1 MKRKKF
7 TLIEL
12 LVVITIIA
20 ILAAML
26 LPALNA
32 AREKARTTV
41 CLNNLKQWYLGF
53 ANYQDA
59 FKDYLVGQKVGNAT
73 GTLVNWYVWDS
84 WITQNIKPGV
94 TSAKWISLPNVNKC
108 PSWKKDKSPTPD
120 LSYGLNYAIDPYA
133 SFYAI
138 GTPMQ
143 QYFKVTQLKQP
154 SRTMYLI
161 DSDVN
166 GPGLNQTD
174 DTYINPALSTCRVA
188 YRHNSKANLMAVG
201 GNVTTISRLKL
212 CTYADPTF

>member
-26 LPALNA
+26 FPALNA

-53 ANYQDA
+53 ANYQDT

-108 PSWKKDKSPTPD
+108 PS
-120 LSYGLNYAIDPYA
+120 
-133 SFYAI
+133 
-138 GTPMQ
+138 
-143 QYFKVTQLKQP
+143 
-154 SRTMYLI
+154 
-161 DSDVN
+161 
-166 GPGLNQTD
+166 
-174 DTYINPALSTCRVA
+174 
-188 YRHNSKANLMAVG
+188 
-201 GNVTTISRLKL
+201 
-212 CTYADPTF
+212 

>member
-32 AREKARTTV
+32 AREKARATV
-41 CLNNLKQWYLGF
+41 CVNNLKQWYLGF
-53 ANYQDA
+53 ANYHDS
-59 FKDYLVGQKVGNAT
+59 FHDYLVGQKVGSTA
-73 GTLVNWYVWDS
+73 GTLVNWYLWNS
-84 WITQNIKPGV
+84 WVTQSVKPGV
-94 TSAKWISLPNVNKC
+94 TSANWVSLSNINKC

-133 SFYAI
+133 AFYAV
-138 GTPMQ
+138 GTAQQ
-143 QYFKVTQLKQP
+143 QYFKASRLPSP

-188 YRHNSKANLMAVG
+188 YRHNSKANLVTVG
-201 GNVTTISRLKL
+201 GNVTCVFRLPI
-212 CTYADPTF
+212 CTYANPTF